1 MPWIRWCDTLNEE
14 KKSLI
19 LNWWETTTTISPN
32 TKDVKRR
39 QIVVNTIE
47 NPPTHYLQESQV
59 KAYQLSI

>member
-1 MPWIRWCDTLNEE
+1 MPWIRQCDTLNEE

-39 QIVVNTIE
+39 RIVVNTIE
-47 NPPTHYLQESQV
+47 NPPTHYLQES
-59 KAYQLSI
+59 